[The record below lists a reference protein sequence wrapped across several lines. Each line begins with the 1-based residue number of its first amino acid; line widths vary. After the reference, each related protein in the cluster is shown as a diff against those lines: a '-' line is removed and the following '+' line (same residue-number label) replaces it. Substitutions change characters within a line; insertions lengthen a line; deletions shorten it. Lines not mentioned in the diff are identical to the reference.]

1 MKNLSFMFFCGS
13 HCICRILW
21 RYYLFIVNVI
31 KKVNVPDDI
40 IVSLTLWDTPGTDD
54 IDLTDIYFSHI
65 DAAIGRLFLY
75 FSVKY

>member
-1 MKNLSFMFFCGS
+1 M
-13 HCICRILW
+13 
-21 RYYLFIVNVI
+21 NVI

-75 FSVKY
+75 FSVMY